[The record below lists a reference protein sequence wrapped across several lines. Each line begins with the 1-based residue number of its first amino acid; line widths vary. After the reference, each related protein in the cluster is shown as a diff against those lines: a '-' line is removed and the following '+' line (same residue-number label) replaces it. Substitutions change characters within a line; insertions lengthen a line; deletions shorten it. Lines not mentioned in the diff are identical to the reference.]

1 MNTSAKPRSAS
12 RTLRLLSLVAVWAIM
27 TYITVLHQKT
37 GGGPEGAPTVHA
49 LCPMGGVA
57 TLYKVVADGTFI
69 QRTFP
74 SSIILLLGT
83 GVLALVFRR
92 AFCGWICPLGAMQ
105 ELFATLGRR
114 LHWRRPTHDNKID
127 GSLRWVKYLLLLLI
141 LFFTYRTGELVFSPY
156 DPWASYAHLTA
167 GWAEISDEFLIG
179 TIVLAAALVGSMLI
193 DRPFCRYLCPLG
205 ALLGAIAKVGA
216 VRVVRNEETCTHC
229 QRCNQACPVDIKV
242 ESMLQVQTTECLS
255 CGECV
260 ASCPVPQTLEFRA
273 RRRVVSPLVLGAAT
287 LVIFFGMVLATQSA
301 GVWKSQ
307 PDSLT
312 EITGQGLTLDPANIR
327 GFMSLNDIERT
338 YGVPAG
344 ELIQRLGL
352 PADTDPTEPVKNIMK
367 PPDRDVQEVR
377 DAVATLIQHQ

>member
-1 MNTSAKPRSAS
+1 VNTSGKPRSAS
-12 RTLRLLSLVAVWAIM
+12 RTLRLLSLMAVWALM

-37 GGGPEGAPTVHA
+37 GGGPEGAPTVHT

-57 TLYKVVADGTFI
+57 TLYKVLADGTFI

-74 SSIILLLGT
+74 SAIILLLGT
-83 GVLALVFRR
+83 VVLALVFRR

-127 GSLRWVKYLLLLLI
+127 GRLRWVKYLLLFLI
-141 LFFTYRTGELVFSPY
+141 LFFTYRTGELIFSPY

-167 GWAEISDEFLIG
+167 GWGEISEEFLVG
-179 TIVLAAALVGSMLI
+179 TIILVAALLGSMFI
-193 DRPFCRYLCPLG
+193 DRLFCRYLCPLG
-205 ALLGAIAKVGA
+205 ALLGVISKVGA
-216 VRVVRNEETCTHC
+216 ARVVRNEETCRHC
-229 QRCNQACPVDIKV
+229 QRCDQVCPMDIKV

-255 CGECV
+255 CGECIAV
-260 ASCPVPQTLEFRA
+260 CPVPQTLEFKA
-273 RRRVVSPLVLGAAT
+273 PRRVVSPLVLGGAT
-287 LVIFFGMVLATQSA
+287 LAIFFGIVLATQA
-301 GVWKSQ
+301 VGVWKAR

-312 EITGQGLTLDPANIR
+312 EITGQGVTLDPANIR
-327 GFMSLNDIERT
+327 GFMSLNDIERA

-344 ELIQRLGL
+344 ELIRRLGL
-352 PADTDPTEPVKNIMK
+352 PDNTDQTKPVKTIMK

-377 DAVATLIQHQ
+377 DAVAVFIQN

>member
-1 MNTSAKPRSAS
+1 
-12 RTLRLLSLVAVWAIM
+12 M

-37 GGGPEGAPTVHA
+37 GGGPQGAPTVHA

-74 SSIILLLGT
+74 SAIILLLGT
-83 GVLALVFRR
+83 VVLALVFRR

-105 ELFATLGRR
+105 ELFATCGRR
-114 LHWRRPTHDNKID
+114 LRWRRPTHDNKID
-127 GSLRWVKYLLLLLI
+127 GSLRWVKYLLLFFI
-141 LFFTYRTGELVFSPY
+141 VFFTYRTGELVFSPY
-156 DPWASYAHLTA
+156 DPWASYAHLA
-167 GWAEISDEFLIG
+167 GGWREISEEFLIG
-179 TIVLAAALVGSMLI
+179 TIILVAALLGSMFI

-205 ALLGAIAKVGA
+205 ALLGAISKVGT

-229 QRCNQACPVDIKV
+229 QRCDQACPVDIKV
-242 ESMLQVQTTECLS
+242 ESMAQVRTTECLS

-273 RRRVVSPLVLGAAT
+273 WRRVVAPLMLGGAT
-287 LVIFFGMVLATQSA
+287 LVIFFGIVLAAQGA
-301 GVWKSQ
+301 GVWKAR

-312 EITGQGLTLDPANIR
+312 EITGQGVTLDPANIR

-344 ELIQRLGL
+344 ELIRRLGL
-352 PADTDPTEPVKNIMK
+352 PGDTDQTKPVKNIMK
-367 PPDRDVQEVR
+367 PLDRDVQEVR
-377 DAVATLIQHQ
+377 DAVAMSIQH